1 MNAILKRREE
11 IKDDRAMYQATG
23 KQADLMMFVLIQ
35 KWNDQF
41 KNDAKEQGFAVNEE
55 MFNYLNDTAS
65 LFLGVNLLPSKTS
78 DGQLEI
84 NFKDAVAKTNPEM
97 QKALEQDAKAPE
109 SQSIP
114 KPEECVTDEQK

>member
-41 KNDAKEQGFAVNEE
+41 KNDAKEQGFTVNEE
-55 MFNYLNDTAS
+55 MFAYLNETAS
-65 LFLGVNLLPSKTS
+65 LFQMCIRDRYKLLHAFFIYCKRTV
-78 DGQLEI
+78 E
-84 NFKDAVAKTNPEM
+84 NV
-97 QKALEQDAKAPE
+97 
-109 SQSIP
+109 
-114 KPEECVTDEQK
+114 C